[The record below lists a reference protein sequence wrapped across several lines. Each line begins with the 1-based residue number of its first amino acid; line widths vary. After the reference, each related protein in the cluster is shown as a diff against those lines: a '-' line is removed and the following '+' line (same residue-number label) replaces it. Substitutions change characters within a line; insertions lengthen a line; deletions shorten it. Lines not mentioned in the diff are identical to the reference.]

1 MNERYEEV
9 EKLLLSSWSSVHSE
23 PQIAL
28 FKCRLILEKIISVF
42 LENIGAPIEGN
53 VHEQITTLKNGGIKD
68 DVRRLMRAI
77 QELANMGAHDYWNTE
92 NFSKIAEACLI
103 MNNVI
108 LREAK
113 KLDGFDRIVIGGE
126 GGDFSKFIKCSYCG
140 AAIGTNCRKY
150 FFEGKNHVA
159 RIKDSRSAFGLD

>member
-1 MNERYEEV
+1 MDDRYGDV
-9 EKLLLSSWSSVHSE
+9 EKLILSSWSDIDSE

-28 FKCRLILEKIISVF
+28 FKCRLILEKTISIF
-42 LENIGAPIEGN
+42 LENTGAPIEGN
-53 VHEQITTLKNGGIKD
+53 VHEQITTLKNSGLKD

-77 QELANMGAHDYWNTE
+77 QELANMGAHDYWDTG

-113 KLDGFDRIVIGGE
+113 KIDGFDSIVIGGE
-126 GGDFSKFIKCSYCG
+126 SGNFSKFIKCSYCG
-140 AAIGTNCRKY
+140 EPIGSNCKKY
-150 FFEGKNHVA
+150 MYEGENHMA